1 MTVSMIVLGC
11 LSAATAGMD
20 SSRFVLAIVDVK
32 SKGELEQGKAPTIGR
47 AVYIRRPRDDV
58 E

>member
-1 MTVSMIVLGC
+1 MSVSLMVLGC

-20 SSRFVLAIVDVK
+20 RRRFVLAIVDGG
-32 SKGELEQGKAPTIGR
+32 KGEREQGKALKLRR
-47 AVYIRRPRDDV
+47 ADYIRRPRDVV